1 MYGLNSRWMCIS
13 IFENISSEMIT
24 YIHMGIFTTEVPVFS
39 RWMCISI
46 FENITSEMITY
57 IHMGI
62 LTTEAPMPC
71 VPWIADGC

>member
-1 MYGLNSRWMCIS
+1 MCIS

-24 YIHMGIFTTEVPVFS
+24 YIHMGIFTTEIPVNS

-62 LTTEAPMPC
+62 FTTEVLVSCMA
-71 VPWIADGC
+71 